1 MSATSLPT
9 KRLTVYTP
17 ELSVIVGGF
26 RPVYLNTFTGESKEG
41 DIIDI
46 PLSTMLDYELKLDFN
61 FDKVNLAIEGEW
73 AAYMQA
79 QLGSNNY
86 YTKYNIGLYIT
97 DAIEVYNSST
107 YHFDKF
113 FGNNKTAQSN
123 TIANIYFSRNRPK
136 ISSGSIEIRIPSY
149 SIFLTTN
156 GFIGAGIPLATD
168 YCLKHYADFAI
179 PQISTDY
186 YKGGVIRYPL
196 VIYPKFDSIHTNEA
210 GVNWCYLSHYFD
222 QGQLPIKWTGLSTRT
237 REQELRFYSSS
248 AGSRQCTFVY
258 SGEDYKIKKSP
269 LEAAKVVVEV
279 APTYDIVLATDSI
292 TSKYIF
298 SDSYCDK
305 YIYNMGSSY
314 KNPGY
319 QNLFEHPEYFNLGLF
334 PCGDT
339 CVYPI
344 TTNAVNWSAPIQ
356 RFIHP
361 SAIPDFISRSGYKL
375 STIDIGIV
383 SVPTTTN
390 YYFAI
395 TTALLT
401 FDVNDTVYDPST
413 TYGSIIYCPNINTE
427 RMMVNGTER
436 WVTHLTISYDGN
448 PSNISPF
455 GNYYGKIFLHLDG
468 EYRMSTYST

>member
-1 MSATSLPT
+1 MSTTSLSA
-9 KRLTVYTP
+9 KKLTVIAP
-17 ELSVIVGGF
+17 ELSVITGG
-26 RPVYLNTFTGESKEG
+26 RPVYLNTSTGETKEG

-107 YHFDKF
+107 YYFDRF
-113 FGNNKTAQSN
+113 FGNSTTVQSD
-123 TIANIYFSRNRPK
+123 TVANIYFSRNRPK
-136 ISSGSIEIRIPSY
+136 ISSGSIEIRISSY
-149 SIFLTTN
+149 NIFLTTN
-156 GFIGAGIPLATD
+156 GFIGAGIPLATN
-168 YCLKHYADFAI
+168 YCLKNYADFAI
-179 PQISTDY
+179 PQVSTDY

-196 VIYPKFDSIHTNEA
+196 VIYPKFDSTHTNEA
-210 GVNWCYLSHYFD
+210 RVNWCYLSHYFN
-222 QGQLPIKWTGLSTRT
+222 QGQLPIKWTILSTKT
-237 REQELRFYSSS
+237 REQELRFYSNS
-248 AGSRQCTFVY
+248 AGSRQCTLVY
-258 SGEDYKIKKSP
+258 SGEDYKTKKFP
-269 LEAAKVVVEV
+269 LEAAKVVVEI

-305 YIYNMGSSY
+305 YIYNIGSSY

-319 QNLFEHPEYFNLGLF
+319 QNLFKRPEYFNLGLF

-344 TTNAVNWSAPIQ
+344 TTNAVDRSAPIQ

-361 SAIPDFISRSGYKL
+361 SAIPNFISRSNYKL

-401 FDVNDTVYDPST
+401 FDVNDTVYDPSS

-455 GNYYGKIFLHLDG
+455 ENYKGKIFLHLDG

>member
-1 MSATSLPT
+1 MSTTSLS
-9 KRLTVYTP
+9 KKLTVIAP
-17 ELSVIVGGF
+17 ELSVITGG
-26 RPVYLNTFTGESKEG
+26 RPVYLNTSTGETKEG
-41 DIIDI
+41 DIINI

-79 QLGSNNY
+79 QLDSNNY
-86 YTKYNIGLYIT
+86 YTKYNIGLRIT
-97 DAIEVYNSST
+97 SAIEAYNSST
-107 YHFDKF
+107 YYFDEF
-113 FGNNKTAQSN
+113 FGNGTAVQSN
-123 TIANIYFSRNRPK
+123 TVANIYFSRNRPK
-136 ISSGSIEIRIPSY
+136 ISSGSIEIRIIDC
-149 SIFLTTN
+149 SIFLTTK
-156 GFIGAGIPLATD
+156 GFIGAGIPLATN
-168 YCLKHYADFAI
+168 YCLKNYADFAI

-186 YKGGVIRYPL
+186 YEGGVIRYPL
-196 VIYPKFDSIHTNEA
+196 VIYPKFDSTHTNEA

-237 REQELRFYSSS
+237 REQELRFSIYK
-248 AGSRQCTFVY
+248 RLIY

-269 LEAAKVVVEV
+269 LEAAKVVVEI

-305 YIYNMGSSY
+305 YIYSIGSSY
-314 KNPGY
+314 ENPGY
-319 QNLFEHPEYFNLGLF
+319 QNLFERPNYFNLGLF

-344 TTNAVNWSAPIQ
+344 TTNAVNRSAPIQ

-361 SAIPDFISRSGYKL
+361 SAIPDFISRSSYKL
-375 STIDIGIV
+375 STINIGIV

-401 FDVNDTVYDPST
+401 FDVNDTVYDPSS

-427 RMMVNGTER
+427 RMWVNGTER
-436 WVTHLTISYDGN
+436 WVTHLTIFYDGN

-455 GNYYGKIFLHLDG
+455 TNYNGKIFLHLDG
-468 EYRMSTYST
+468 EYRMSTYPT